1 MTPFPVH
8 ITFLRELKGLMRTL
22 YVFISLAE
30 DVIKSEIMILLET
43 EQEEF
48 CMATVNRPQLINT
61 NKRVQI

>member
-1 MTPFPVH
+1 
-8 ITFLRELKGLMRTL
+8 MRTL

-48 CMATVNRPQLINT
+48 CMATVNRPQLINN